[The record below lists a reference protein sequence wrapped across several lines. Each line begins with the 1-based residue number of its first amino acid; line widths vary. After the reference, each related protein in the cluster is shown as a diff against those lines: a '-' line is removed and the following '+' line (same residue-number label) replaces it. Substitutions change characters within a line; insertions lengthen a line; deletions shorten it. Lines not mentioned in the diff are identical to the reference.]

1 MKTSISQWSFPG
13 EFSVATCLEG
23 ARAAGFDGIEL
34 TFAETGTI
42 SMESKPGDLEKIR
55 DMAADTGLGLPSI
68 ATTLC
73 GQYSAI
79 SPDLATADRGR
90 DVLKK
95 YLECAGALGIPYAL
109 VVPCAVGPDFA
120 YDDAHERLLE
130 AYPAFG
136 DMAGD
141 LGVTICVE
149 NVWNKFLLS
158 PLEFRDAIDAI
169 NHPNVKAY
177 FDVGNVLVTGYPDQ
191 WIRILGERI
200 KAVHVK
206 DFKTNV
212 GNITGFVDLL
222 EGDVCWPAVMQAFRD
237 VGYDYYLTAEMMP
250 PYRYHPQQLIE
261 ATARS
266 LETIIGH
273 RTIAE

>member
-1 MKTSISQWSFPG
+1 MKKAISQWSFPA
-13 EFSVATCLEG
+13 EFSIATCIEG
-23 ARAAGFDGIEL
+23 AKAAGFDGIEL
-34 TFAETGTI
+34 AFGETGAL
-42 SMESKPGDLEKIR
+42 SMECSIADVKQIR
-55 DMAADTGLGLPSI
+55 DMAADTGLELPSI

-79 SPDLATADRGR
+79 SPDLATAERGR

-95 YLECAGALGIPYAL
+95 YLECAAALGVPYAL
-109 VVPCAVGPDFA
+109 VVPCAVGPDLP
-120 YDDAHERLLE
+120 YDDAHQRMLD

-136 DMAGD
+136 DMARD

-158 PLEFRDAIDAI
+158 PLEFRDTLDAI

-177 FDVGNVLVTGYPDQ
+177 FDVGNVMVTGFPDQ
-191 WIRILGERI
+191 WIRILGDRI

-206 DFKTNV
+206 DFRTSI
-212 GNITGFVDLL
+212 GNINGFVDLL
-222 EGDVCWPAVMQAFRD
+222 EGDVPWPEVMAAFRE

-250 PYRYHPQQLIE
+250 PYRHHSRRLIE

-266 LETIIGH
+266 LQAITEDY
-273 RTIAE
+273 